1 MNNIFFGFS
10 VLYAIFE
17 LMSNGFSIK
26 NIYYRIAFVA
36 MLTILIISFIIE
48 KHYDFKW
55 YNEFYTIV

>member
-1 MNNIFFGFS
+1 MHNIFFGFS

-26 NIYYRIAFVA
+26 NIYYRIAFV
-36 MLTILIISFIIE
+36 TILIISFIIE

-55 YNEFYTIV
+55 

>member
-26 NIYYRIAFVA
+26 NVYYRIAF
-36 MLTILIISFIIE
+36 LLQYLLY
-48 KHYDFKW
+48 HL
-55 YNEFYTIV
+55 

>member
-1 MNNIFFGFS
+1 MHIIYNIFFGFS

-26 NIYYRIAFVA
+26 NVYYRIAFVT

-55 YNEFYTIV
+55 